1 MGQLKI
7 HKMHYEGKQYNF
19 SSPELDK
26 FKVNIIEAPNGC
38 GKSTFFDLIYYG
50 LGGKVSHFSSTEKEK
65 HNEIVNDKSNFVELE
80 VSLQSKKF
88 KFIRKIGENLITILS
103 DEPFL
108 NDDGSSVEFLCLAI
122 NRSKA
127 EDYIFSDWI
136 LEQLNIPSI
145 EIFHAGK
152 NFKIG
157 LNDLLRLVYHNQGT
171 DVNGIYKPADN
182 QNYVS
187 DSVFLR
193 KAIFEVLMGKTL
205 IKLYEAY
212 GTLKRKQS
220 EHEKSNAILSEYKN
234 IVSGMYKQLGFKEV
248 INDYHLTKEINDL
261 EDSVERLISY
271 RSEKLTSKISENA
284 GLSHIAKLKDAY
296 GRTEL
301 SLIDLKRTLEIKL
314 KDIDSLNRVINQTR
328 EDAFRLQKIIHT
340 HRQLEMFTPDTCPYC
355 LKNVDRPSDKCVC
368 GHDIDE
374 NDYRRYFYDPGE
386 YYTLLKSKV
395 KSLETMEVALKTAQ
409 DDFKSIESEIV
420 SSNIS
425 IISLKEE
432 LSSALNEIEY
442 ITNFDEI
449 DDLEDHLLR
458 QKEKISSL
466 RQALQL
472 EKNLQAYQ
480 RVKDAAKRDMDLA
493 KIAVE
498 RLEASSEAELIEK
511 VDKFNKYY
519 NHFMKSSLLDC
530 RVAEINNDDYMPL
543 INSGVYKEASAAV
556 HKRFLYYLTLLQLS
570 LLDDIPFPRLL
581 LIDTPENIGIDNV
594 NLKRMIS
601 CMDMLE
607 NPNNVDYQILLST
620 GEKKYPDSMKDN
632 VIIKLNEE
640 NKLLIEKT
648 T

>member
-7 HKMHYEGKQYNF
+7 HKMHYEGKRYGF
-19 SSPELDK
+19 SSPELDNYK
-26 FKVNIIEAPNGC
+26 INIIEAPNGC

-50 LGGKVSHFSSTEKEK
+50 LGGKVSHFNSAEKETHK
-65 HNEIVNDKSNFVELE
+65 EIVNDKSNFVELE
-80 VSLQSKKF
+80 VSLRNIKF

-108 NDDGSSVEFLCLAI
+108 IKDGESVDFLCLPI
-122 NRSKA
+122 NRNKS

-157 LNDLLRLVYHNQGT
+157 FNDLLRLVYHNQGT

-212 GTLKRKQS
+212 GNLKRKQS
-220 EHEKSNAILSEYKN
+220 EHEKANAILSEYRN
-234 IVSGMYKQLGFKEV
+234 IVSDMYKQLGFKEV
-248 INDYHLTKEINDL
+248 INDYHLVKEIEEL
-261 EDSVERLISY
+261 ESSVERLVTY
-271 RSEKLTSKISENA
+271 RSKQLTSKISENA
-284 GLSHIAKLKDAY
+284 GLAHTQKLKEAY

-301 SLIDLKRTLEIKL
+301 NLIELQKNIELKY
-314 KDIDSLNRVINQTR
+314 KDIDSLHRVIRQTR

-340 HRQLEMFTPDTCPYC
+340 HRQLEIFTPDTCPYC

-368 GHDIDE
+368 GHEIDE
-374 NDYRRYFYDPGE
+374 NDYRRYFYDPSE

-395 KSLETMEVALKTAQ
+395 KSLETMEVALKSAK
-409 DDFKSIESEIV
+409 DELKNLENELEESNVE
-420 SSNIS
+420 NLN
-425 IISLKEE
+425 LKNE
-432 LSSALNEIEY
+432 LSFALSEIEY
-442 ITNFDEI
+442 ITDFDELDNI
-449 DDLEDHLLR
+449 EDLLLTN
-458 QKEKISSL
+458 KEKISNL
-466 RQALQL
+466 KQALLL
-472 EKNLQAYQ
+472 EKNLQSYQ
-480 RVKDAAKRDMDLA
+480 GVKDSAKREMEFA

-498 RLEASSEAELIEK
+498 KLEASSEAELIEK

-519 NHFMKSSLLDC
+519 NHFMKASLLDC
-530 RVAEINNDDYMPL
+530 RVAEINSDDYMPL
-543 INSGVYKEASAAV
+543 INNGDYKEASAAV

-581 LIDTPENIGIDNV
+581 LIDTPENIGIDNI
-594 NLKRMIS
+594 NLNRMIS
-601 CMDMLE
+601 CLDLLD
-607 NPNNVDYQILLST
+607 NPNNADYQVILST
-620 GEKKYPDSMKDN
+620 GENKYPESMKGN
-632 VIIKLNEE
+632 VIIKLNES
-640 NKLLIEKT
+640 NRLLKEK
-648 T
+648 

>member
-1 MGQLKI
+1 
-7 HKMHYEGKQYNF
+7 MHYEGKRYSF
-19 SSPELDK
+19 SSPELDNYK
-26 FKVNIIEAPNGC
+26 INIIEAPNGC

-50 LGGKVSHFSSTEKEK
+50 LGGKVSHFNSTEKETHK
-65 HNEIVNDKSNFVELE
+65 EIVNDKSNFVELE
-80 VSLQSKKF
+80 VSLRNIKF

-108 NDDGSSVEFLCLAI
+108 IKDGESVDFLCLPI
-122 NRSKA
+122 NRNKS

-157 LNDLLRLVYHNQGT
+157 FNDLLRLVYHNQGT

-212 GTLKRKQS
+212 GNLKRKQS
-220 EHEKSNAILSEYKN
+220 EHEKANAILSEYRN
-234 IVSGMYKQLGFKEV
+234 IVSDMYKQLGFKEV
-248 INDYHLTKEINDL
+248 INDYHLVKEIEEL
-261 EDSVERLISY
+261 ESSVERLVAY
-271 RSEKLTSKISENA
+271 RSKQLTSKISENA
-284 GLSHIAKLKDAY
+284 GLAHTQKLKEAY

-301 SLIDLKRTLEIKL
+301 NLIELQKNIELKY
-314 KDIDSLNRVINQTR
+314 KDIDSLHRVIRQTR

-340 HRQLEMFTPDTCPYC
+340 HRQLEIFTPDTCPYC

-368 GHDIDE
+368 GHEIDE
-374 NDYRRYFYDPGE
+374 NDYRRYFYDPSE

-395 KSLETMEVALKTAQ
+395 KSLETMEVALKSAK
-409 DDFKSIESEIV
+409 DELKNLENELEE
-420 SSNIS
+420 SNIENLN
-425 IISLKEE
+425 LKNE
-432 LSSALNEIEY
+432 LSYALSGIEY
-442 ITNFDEI
+442 ITDFDELDNI
-449 DDLEDHLLR
+449 EDLLLTN
-458 QKEKISSL
+458 KEKISNL
-466 RQALQL
+466 KQALLL
-472 EKNLQAYQ
+472 EKNLQSYQ
-480 RVKDAAKRDMDLA
+480 SVKDSAKREMEFA

-498 RLEASSEAELIEK
+498 KLEASSEAELIEK

-519 NHFMKSSLLDC
+519 NHFMKASLLDC
-530 RVAEINNDDYMPL
+530 RLAEINSDDYMPL
-543 INSGVYKEASAAV
+543 INNGDYKEASAAV

-581 LIDTPENIGIDNV
+581 LIDTPENIGIDNI
-594 NLKRMIS
+594 NLNRMLS
-601 CMDMLE
+601 CLDLLE
-607 NPNNVDYQILLST
+607 NPNNVDYQIILST
-620 GEKKYPDSMKDN
+620 GENKYPESMKDN
-632 VIIKLNEE
+632 VIIKLNES
-640 NKLLIEKT
+640 NRLLKEK
-648 T
+648 

>member
-7 HKMHYEGKQYNF
+7 HKMHYEGKRYDF
-19 SSPELDK
+19 SSPELDN
-26 FKVNIIEAPNGC
+26 FKINIIEAPNGC

-50 LGGKVSHFSSTEKEK
+50 LGGKVSHFNSTEKEK
-65 HNEIVNDKSNFVELE
+65 HKEIVNDKSNFVELE
-80 VSLQSKKF
+80 VSLKNKEF

-103 DEPFL
+103 DEAFPSK
-108 NDDGSSVEFLCLAI
+108 DDGLVDFLCLAI
-122 NRSKA
+122 NRHKS

-157 LNDLLRLVYHNQGT
+157 FNDLLRLVYHNQGT

-205 IKLYEAY
+205 VKLYEAY
-212 GTLKRKQS
+212 GNLKRKQS
-220 EHEKSNAILSEYKN
+220 EHDKANAILSEYKN
-234 IVSGMYKQLGFKEV
+234 IVSDMHKQLGFKEV
-248 INDYHLTKEINDL
+248 INDYHLAKEIEEL
-261 EDSVERLISY
+261 ESGIERLISY
-271 RSEKLTSKISENA
+271 RSKQLTSKISENA
-284 GLSHIAKLKDAY
+284 GLVHTRKIKEAY

-301 SLIDLKRTLEIKL
+301 NLIDLQRNIELKL
-314 KDIDSLNRVINQTR
+314 KDIDSLNRVIRQTR

-374 NDYRRYFYDPGE
+374 NDYRRYFYDPSE

-395 KSLETMEVALKTAQ
+395 KSLETMEIALKSAQ
-409 DDFKSIESEIV
+409 DEFKNLEDDFEK
-420 SSNIS
+420 SNIEN
-425 IISLKEE
+425 LKLKDE
-432 LSSALNEIEY
+432 LSYALSEIEY
-442 ITNFDEI
+442 ITDFDEL
-449 DDLEDHLLR
+449 DHVEDQLLIN
-458 QKEKISSL
+458 KEKISNL
-466 RQALQL
+466 KQALLL
-472 EKNLQAYQ
+472 EKNLQTYQ
-480 RVKDAAKRDMDLA
+480 RVKDSAKREMDLA

-498 RLEASSEAELIEK
+498 KLEATSEAELIEK

-519 NHFMKSSLLDC
+519 NHFMKASLLDC
-530 RVAEINNDDYMPL
+530 RVAEINADDYMPI
-543 INSGVYKEASAAV
+543 INNGDYKEASAAV

-570 LLDDIPFPRLL
+570 LLDEIPFPRLL
-581 LIDTPENIGIDNV
+581 LIDTPENIGIDNI
-594 NLKRMIS
+594 NLNRMIS
-601 CMDMLE
+601 CLDMLD
-607 NPNNVDYQILLST
+607 NPNNVDYQVILST
-620 GEKKYPDSMKDN
+620 GENKYPDSMKDN
-632 VIIKLNEE
+632 VIIKLNED
-640 NKLLIEKT
+640 KRLLKEK
-648 T
+648 

>member
-1 MGQLKI
+1 
-7 HKMHYEGKQYNF
+7 MHYEGKRYGF
-19 SSPELDK
+19 SSPELDNYK
-26 FKVNIIEAPNGC
+26 INIIEAPNGC

-50 LGGKVSHFSSTEKEK
+50 LGGKVSHFNSDEKETHK
-65 HNEIVNDKSNFVELE
+65 EIVNDKSNFVELE
-80 VSLQSKKF
+80 VSLRNIKF

-108 NDDGSSVEFLCLAI
+108 IKDGESVDFLCLPI
-122 NRSKA
+122 NRNKS

-157 LNDLLRLVYHNQGT
+157 FNDLLRLVYHNQGT

-212 GTLKRKQS
+212 GNLKRKQS
-220 EHEKSNAILSEYKN
+220 EHEKANAILSEYRN
-234 IVSGMYKQLGFKEV
+234 IVSDMYKQLGFKEV
-248 INDYHLTKEINDL
+248 INDYHLVKEIEEL
-261 EDSVERLISY
+261 ESSVERLVTY
-271 RSEKLTSKISENA
+271 RSKQLTSKISENA
-284 GLSHIAKLKDAY
+284 GLAHTQKLKEAY

-301 SLIDLKRTLEIKL
+301 NLIELQKNIELKY
-314 KDIDSLNRVINQTR
+314 KDIDSLHRVIRQTR

-340 HRQLEMFTPDTCPYC
+340 HRQLEIFTPDTCPYC

-368 GHDIDE
+368 GHEIDE
-374 NDYRRYFYDPGE
+374 NDYRRYFYDPSE

-395 KSLETMEVALKTAQ
+395 KSLETMEVALKSAK
-409 DDFKSIESEIV
+409 DELKNLENELEESNVE
-420 SSNIS
+420 N
-425 IISLKEE
+425 LKLKNE
-432 LSSALNEIEY
+432 LSFALSEIEY
-442 ITNFDEI
+442 ITDFDELDNI
-449 DDLEDHLLR
+449 EDLLLTN
-458 QKEKISSL
+458 KEKISNL
-466 RQALQL
+466 KQALLL
-472 EKNLQAYQ
+472 EKNLQSYQ
-480 RVKDAAKRDMDLA
+480 GVKDSAKREMEFA

-498 RLEASSEAELIEK
+498 KLEASSEAELIEK

-519 NHFMKSSLLDC
+519 NHFMKASLLDC
-530 RVAEINNDDYMPL
+530 RVAEINSDDYMPL
-543 INSGVYKEASAAV
+543 INNGDYKEASAAV

-581 LIDTPENIGIDNV
+581 LIDTPENIGIDNI

-601 CMDMLE
+601 CLDLLD
-607 NPNNVDYQILLST
+607 NPNNVDYQVILST
-620 GEKKYPDSMKDN
+620 GKNKYPESMKGN
-632 VIIKLNEE
+632 VIIKLNES
-640 NKLLIEKT
+640 NRLLKEK
-648 T
+648 

>member
-1 MGQLKI
+1 
-7 HKMHYEGKQYNF
+7 MHYEGKRYNF
-19 SSPELDK
+19 SSPELDNY
-26 FKVNIIEAPNGC
+26 KVNIIEAPNGC

-50 LGGKVSHFSSTEKEK
+50 LGGKVVHFNSAEKETHK
-65 HNEIVNDKSNFVELE
+65 EIVNDNSNFVELE
-80 VSLQSKKF
+80 VSLRNTKF

-108 NDDGSSVEFLCLAI
+108 SKDGESVDFLCLAI
-122 NRSKA
+122 NRNKS

-157 LNDLLRLVYHNQGT
+157 FNDLLRLVYHNQGT

-212 GTLKRKQS
+212 GNLKRKQS
-220 EHEKSNAILSEYKN
+220 EHEKANAILSEYRN
-234 IVSGMYKQLGFKEV
+234 IVSDMYKQLGFKEV
-248 INDYHLTKEINDL
+248 INDYHLVKEIEEL
-261 EDSVERLISY
+261 ELSIERLVSY
-271 RSEKLTSKISENA
+271 RSKQLTSRISENA
-284 GLSHIAKLKDAY
+284 GLAHTRKLKEAY

-301 SLIDLKRTLEIKL
+301 NLIDLQKSIELKL
-314 KDIDSLNRVINQTR
+314 KDIDSLNRVIRQTR

-374 NDYRRYFYDPGE
+374 NDYRRYFYDPSE

-395 KSLETMEVALKTAQ
+395 KSLETMETALKSAQ
-409 DDFKSIESEIV
+409 DELKTLENDLEI
-420 SSNIS
+420 SNLENLN
-425 IISLKEE
+425 LKNE
-432 LSSALNEIEY
+432 LSYALSEIEY
-442 ITNFDEI
+442 ITDFDELDTI
-449 DDLEDHLLR
+449 EDLLLTN
-458 QKEKISSL
+458 KEKVSSL
-466 RQALQL
+466 KQALLL
-472 EKNLQAYQ
+472 EKNLQSYQ
-480 RVKDAAKRDMDLA
+480 VVKDSAKREMDFA

-498 RLEASSEAELIEK
+498 KLEASSEAELIEK

-519 NHFMKSSLLDC
+519 NHFMKASLLDC
-530 RVAEINNDDYMPL
+530 RVAKINADDYMPL
-543 INSGVYKEASAAV
+543 INNGDYKEASAAV

-570 LLDDIPFPRLL
+570 LLDDIPFPKLL
-581 LIDTPENIGIDNV
+581 LIDTPENIGIDNI
-594 NLKRMIS
+594 NLNRMIS
-601 CMDMLE
+601 CLDMLE
-607 NPNNVDYQILLST
+607 NPNNVDYQVILST
-620 GEKKYPDSMKDN
+620 GEDKYPASMKDN
-632 VIIKLNEE
+632 VIIELNES
-640 NKLLIEKT
+640 NRLLKEK
-648 T
+648 